1 MEGTFKTSRT
11 DIIMPASSFGPNR
24 SKILEAWEKARGD
37 NVATMRV
44 AYEEDGVRLLLYP
57 FNSYEVE
64 CSAEVPKSA
73 QTDVK
78 WIRRLVMPGLIPQTS
93 ADDKHLTRNTIIENY
108 WVPIKKCCGT
118 TSVLRPCGKWQN
130 LTDDERTDLR
140 YIAMLF
146 ARNDGSQQ
154 TTMEFYI
161 DKRAYREAGGM
172 KPDRWVAHM
181 LDIATELLAESLRHV
196 IEKADPHTLT
206 AAATMNEL
214 SAAFADELGGLIIL

>member
-11 DIIMPASSFGPNR
+11 KIVMPVSSFGPNR
-24 SKILEAWEKARGD
+24 SKILEAWKKVRG
-37 NVATMRV
+37 NNIATMRIS
-44 AYEEDGVRLLLYP
+44 YENDGVHLLLYP

-64 CSAEVPKSA
+64 YNAEVPKSA

-93 ADDKHLTRNTIIENY
+93 ADDKHLARNTIIENY
-108 WVPIKKCCGT
+108 WIPVKKCRGT
-118 TSVLRPCGKWQN
+118 TSVLRSCGKWQE

-140 YIAMLF
+140 YVAMFF
-146 ARNDGSQQ
+146 AKNDGIQ

-161 DKRAYREAGGM
+161 DKRAHRKAEGM
-172 KPDRWVAHM
+172 EPDRWVAHM
-181 LDIATELLAESLRHV
+181 LDVAVELLAESLRHV
-196 IEKADPHTLT
+196 IEEADPHTLA

-214 SAAFADELGGLIIL
+214 SAAFADELDGLNIV

>member
-11 DIIMPASSFGPNR
+11 EIVVPTGSFRMNQDR
-24 SKILEAWEKARGD
+24 VLEAWEKVRGD
-37 NVATMRV
+37 KIATMRI
-44 AYEEDGVRLLLYP
+44 AHEDDGVHLLLYP
-57 FNSYEVE
+57 FVNYEVG
-64 CSAEVPKSA
+64 CDAEIPKSA
-73 QTDVK
+73 RTDVK

-93 ADDKHLTRNTIIENY
+93 ADGKHLTRDTIVEKY
-108 WVPIKKCCGT
+108 WIPIRKCRGT
-118 TSVLRPCGKWQN
+118 TSVLRPCGKWQE

-140 YIAMLF
+140 CITMLF

-154 TTMEFYI
+154 TTMEFHI
-161 DKRAYREAGGM
+161 DKRARREAEGIE
-172 KPDRWVAHM
+172 PNRWVAHM
-181 LDIATELLAESLRHV
+181 LDVATGLLAESLRHV

>member
-11 DIIMPASSFGPNR
+11 KIVMPASSFGPNR
-24 SKILEAWEKARGD
+24 SKILEAWKKVRG
-37 NVATMRV
+37 NNIATMRIS
-44 AYEEDGVRLLLYP
+44 YENDGVHLLLYP

-64 CSAEVPKSA
+64 YSAEVPKSA

-93 ADDKHLTRNTIIENY
+93 ADDKHLARNTIIENY
-108 WVPIKKCCGT
+108 WIPVKKCRGT
-118 TSVLRPCGKWQN
+118 TSVLRSCGKWQE

-140 YIAMLF
+140 YVAMFF
-146 ARNDGSQQ
+146 AKNDGIQ

-161 DKRAYREAGGM
+161 DKRAHRKAEGM
-172 KPDRWVAHM
+172 EPDRWVAHM
-181 LDIATELLAESLRHV
+181 LDVAVELLAESLRHV
-196 IEKADPHTLT
+196 IEEADPHTLT

-214 SAAFADELGGLIIL
+214 SAAFADELDGLNIV